1 MAVDGPFFQD
11 PITNGWI
18 FSLNRKRIV
27 SSFLPASYSGG
38 QQTPEQIA
46 RWLHDQVGV
55 VAEMTIP
62 EWVKEAS
69 IPVVSAIVGYGTN
82 VVALQMTFYPV
93 DFFGIKIWQPEDQP
107 LGFCGWQGIVP
118 AKAGK
123 MAAKSVDLM
132 TEQLIDVKDVF
143 SRLDPW
149 EMSEALKPGM
159 RKPKSLVLCGA
170 ARSAVRRPITTAT
183 SRVNRLPIKATST
196 TSTPI
201 IYIYIY
207 IERYNPI

>member
-1 MAVDGPFFQD
+1 
-11 PITNGWI
+11 
-18 FSLNRKRIV
+18 
-27 SSFLPASYSGG
+27 
-38 QQTPEQIA
+38 
-46 RWLHDQVGV
+46 
-55 VAEMTIP
+55 MTIP

-159 RKPKSLVLCGA
+159 RKMLVNIIYDVAREQIPTIWEYLPESVKDEIIEKSLEQSPMFVAALMDDIQENIYEVFDIKHMVVEAMTEDRALLNKVFLEVGA
-170 ARSAVRRPITTAT
+170 KELTVSSSLAVHTLIPH
-183 SRVNRLPIKATST
+183 LPCSF
-196 TSTPI
+196 
-201 IYIYIY
+201 
-207 IERYNPI
+207 